1 MATKDDTWA
10 SARSLFKR
18 RTRGLTPNAAHG
30 VTDKVSA
37 IGLTPSR
44 SESHQNELTLA
55 MWMSLRPAGDFFV
68 PDGSDEL
75 QLPFDLAFG
84 ATELVSDL
92 TVLVAHQAEQ
102 GVRPQVGFKQFQH
115 LGADDIEFGRVR

>member
-1 MATKDDTWA
+1 MRGAMATKVDAWA

-18 RTRGLTPNAAHG
+18 RTG
-30 VTDKVSA
+30 
-37 IGLTPSR
+37 GLTPSR

-75 QLPFDLAFG
+75 QLPFDFAFG

-102 GVRPQVGFKQFQH
+102 GVRPQVGFEQFQH
-115 LGADDIEFGRVR
+115 LGADDIELG